1 MSPRQVAE
9 PRSFSIG
16 RTPFAPQNMTTST
29 VNIAV
34 QGLNVNSHERRS
46 TIRKT
51 LGKLNRG
58 TNTRERNSILKDVSF
73 DIPGHSLTAIVGP
86 SGSGKTTLLNA
97 LSGRCGGVET
107 ELTGTVSITG
117 TGLLEFGSREVAY
130 VRQEDHLEPLLT
142 VRETLEY
149 AAALCPRQTKG
160 VERAKLVHDLIGLLR
175 LDHCADIRIGD
186 NSRKGCS
193 GGEIR
198 RTSIGI
204 QILKRQPLLF
214 LDEPTTGLDPKGTME
229 LLRVLCSLV
238 GRGTTVILTLHQPR
252 SEAWALLDN
261 IILMSQGSVLYA
273 GNTSSSLDHFTSG
286 GFTLS
291 AVDNPFDFVS
301 DLIAMDT
308 RSKSAEEESQA
319 RIRRVRRLWADC
331 NMEVSRMQVRP
342 QDVALPYTS
351 DEIDVGQRFW
361 RLLIIHCRRTLRVTL
376 RDRLGVAAVL
386 LEGTCMGLAFGTIFY
401 QLGNDLPGIRSRQGA
416 LYCTCSMQS
425 YLICLYETYRLTT
438 AMGAYDREIEDGVV
452 TPLVFYLSRRLVRFA
467 LEDAMTPLMF
477 SASFYFMAGL
487 KSGTGEFF
495 SFYLVQLLLHLISLN
510 VATLCAASTRDFM
523 RAGLLANLNYAIQCL
538 CAGLLINSRSLT
550 QPVRWAQWITY
561 LVSAFPVPI

>member
-1 MSPRQVAE
+1 
-9 PRSFSIG
+9 
-16 RTPFAPQNMTTST
+16 
-29 VNIAV
+29 
-34 QGLNVNSHERRS
+34 
-46 TIRKT
+46 
-51 LGKLNRG
+51 
-58 TNTRERNSILKDVSF
+58 
-73 DIPGHSLTAIVGP
+73 
-86 SGSGKTTLLNA
+86 
-97 LSGRCGGVET
+97 
-107 ELTGTVSITG
+107 
-117 TGLLEFGSREVAY
+117 
-130 VRQEDHLEPLLT
+130 
-142 VRETLEY
+142 
-149 AAALCPRQTKG
+149 
-160 VERAKLVHDLIGLLR
+160 
-175 LDHCADIRIGD
+175 
-186 NSRKGCS
+186 
-193 GGEIR
+193 
-198 RTSIGI
+198 
-204 QILKRQPLLF
+204 
-214 LDEPTTGLDPKGTME
+214 
-229 LLRVLCSLV
+229 
-238 GRGTTVILTLHQPR
+238 
-252 SEAWALLDN
+252 
-261 IILMSQGSVLYA
+261 
-273 GNTSSSLDHFTSG
+273 
-286 GFTLS
+286 
-291 AVDNPFDFVS
+291 
-301 DLIAMDT
+301 
-308 RSKSAEEESQA
+308 
-319 RIRRVRRLWADC
+319 
-331 NMEVSRMQVRP
+331 MQVRP

-376 RDRLGVAAVL
+376 RDRLGFAAVL